1 MAVADAIGNQC
12 PGVVHAFDGSPSI
25 PLQLEKI
32 SSSIPGVP
40 MINALDLLGHTVLFQ
55 HRNGTYF
62 ATVNGVAFSSHPD
75 DGIAYATLTLQRPG
89 SVSHSAEAE
98 LVRVLDVI
106 GWKPQK

>member
-12 PGVVHAFDGSPSI
+12 SGVVQAFDAPPSI

-40 MINALDLLGHTVLFQ
+40 TINALDLLGHTALFQ

-62 ATVNGVAFSSHPD
+62 ATVNSVSFSSNLD

-89 SVSHSAEAE
+89 SVSHSADAE

-106 GWKPQK
+106 GWKSQK